1 MFLFGDKV
9 RYNIVVPCD
18 QGTFIVNRFDYTTM
32 PTGEKVGQ
40 GQWLMDHGN
49 VSTPE
54 AMLTGERLKDTKA
67 PVIFDIGANI
77 GTYSTLIGTIIPS
90 STIYAFEPQRLVFQQ
105 FCGNMAINNLD
116 NVYAYNIAL
125 SDTNETMV
133 VEEPDPRQIFN
144 FGGYSLAEDQN
155 LAKSRFKSNIELIT
169 LDSFVEKNSI
179 DKIDFIKIDAEGM
192 DLKVLQGAKA
202 TIDIFK
208 PMILVE
214 WFNGRD
220 DSKQILT
227 DELSKYGFYNI
238 EVHGN
243 NLLAIPN

>member
-77 GTYSTLIGTIIPS
+77 GTYSSLIGTMVPN

-116 NVYAYNIAL
+116 NVKNPTKLESKNGEIPIIPSVQSL
-125 SDTNETMV
+125 SSI
-133 VEEPDPRQIFN
+133 IFDN
-144 FGGYSLAEDQN
+144 TQKITDN
-155 LAKSRFKSNIELIT
+155 LTTIST
-169 LDSFVEKNSI
+169 
-179 DKIDFIKIDAEGM
+179 
-192 DLKVLQGAKA
+192 QA
-202 TIDIFK
+202 TIY
-208 PMILVE
+208 V
-214 WFNGRD
+214 
-220 DSKQILT
+220 
-227 DELSKYGFYNI
+227 
-238 EVHGN
+238 
-243 NLLAIPN
+243 